1 MKIIF
6 FQVDKKLASWAALT
20 WMKNT
25 LRYSGLGLFM
35 AGLTCMPFPVTN
47 PKALTSIFP
56 WFAMSGELVRY
67 GGGAMAVG
75 IVLFVVSFAFRSPEY

>member
-1 MKIIF
+1 MRIF
-6 FQVDKKLASWAALT
+6 SQADKKLASWVALT
-20 WMKNT
+20 WMKNA

-35 AGLTCMPFPVTN
+35 AGLSCMPFPVTN

-75 IVLFVVSFAFRSPEY
+75 GVLFAVSFAFRSQET